1 VKLVTERPDPEPTP
15 SQVSVARP
23 VAAESSLDATNVDLR
38 LRAAGISLV
47 VGTILLVAKFVAYEI
62 TGSTAILSD
71 AMESIVNV
79 VAALFTLVGLYVA
92 RWPADRNHPYG
103 HGKVEFLSAAFEG
116 GLITFAALMIVYQA
130 VDAFFVGVTIRAA
143 DLGLLITLGAGLA
156 NATLGWFLV
165 QTGKRHNSLALIAD
179 GRHVMSDFITSA
191 GVTVAL
197 GLVLL
202 TGLSWLDPAMAI
214 AVGVQLAWTG
224 MRLVGEAAGG
234 LLDAEDPALLERIV
248 AAINANLTPGII
260 RVHHLRAI
268 RSGRFTHV
276 DAHLVVPEFW
286 SIEEAHD
293 VSDAFE
299 QRVFNALPIDGEIV
313 FHVDPCHR
321 IFCAR
326 CDVAPCPIRT
336 APFESKPPITLEEAV
351 HPDPPQPEK

>member
-1 VKLVTERPDPEPTP
+1 VKPSTAQAPDIAVRPEPSRTSP
-15 SQVSVARP
+15 AEVA
-23 VAAESSLDATNVDLR
+23 TVDLR
-38 LRAAGISLV
+38 LRAAAISLS
-47 VGTILLVAKFVAYEI
+47 VGTVLLGAKFVAYQL

-79 VAALFTLVGLYVA
+79 VAALFTLGGLVVA

-116 GLITFAALMIVYQA
+116 GLIAFAALMIVYQA
-130 VDAFFVGVTIRAA
+130 LSAFLVGVRIRAL
-143 DLGLLITLGAGLA
+143 DVGLLITLAAGLA
-156 NATLGWFLV
+156 NAALGWFLV
-165 QTGKRHNSLALIAD
+165 RTGKKHHSVSLVAD

-191 GVTVAL
+191 GIAAAL

-202 TGLSWLDPAMAI
+202 TGLTWLDPAVAI
-214 AVGVQLAWTG
+214 LVGVQLGWTG
-224 MRLVGEAAGG
+224 AKLVGEAASG
-234 LLDAEDPALLERIV
+234 LLDAENPELLQRLV
-248 AAINANLTPGII
+248 AAINANLAPGII
-260 RVHHLRAI
+260 RVHFLRAI

-286 SIEEAHD
+286 SVEEAHD

-299 QRVFNALPIDGEIV
+299 HRVFNALPIDGEIV

-321 IFCAR
+321 IFCSL
-326 CDVAPCPIRT
+326 CDVAPCPIRM

-351 HPDPPQPEK
+351 HPDPPKPAN